1 MRLLVA
7 EDDEALAKFLQRGLE
22 SDGHR
27 VQHAENGATAL
38 EAFREVLP
46 DLTILDLGL
55 PVMDGQST
63 LSAMRRVDSQLP
75 ILILTGQQ
83 AIDTRIRCLDLGAD
97 DFMLKPFSLHE
108 LRARCRA
115 LLRRKREAKLLLRAG
130 DLELDRLDRTAR
142 RGGELVALT
151 NKEFALMEHLMLRRG
166 QCVSRVELL
175 DAVWNMEPALT
186 TNIVDVYV
194 NYLRR
199 KLKDSPPGHLLRTV
213 RGQGYTRAGQF
224 HLNNQ
229 GTIVTT
235 DGDPLLPTIT
245 IPANATSVTI
255 TQYGVVNASLPGQT
269 NPAQLGQIQL
279 ATFANPGG
287 LESMGGNLLKATFSS
302 GDAVLGNPG
311 GTEGL
316 GTLQQ
321 GYLENSNVDVVTE
334 FVQMVLAQRAYE
346 SNSKVIKAADD
357 MYSQVNNMTR

>member
-7 EDDEALAKFLQRGLE
+7 EDDEALAKFLRRGLE
-22 SDGHR
+22 SDGHQVR
-27 VQHAENGATAL
+27 CVENGAAAL
-38 EAFREVLP
+38 EAFREILP

-55 PVMDGQST
+55 PVMDGQT
-63 LSAMRRVDSQLP
+63 ALSEMRGVDSQLP

-83 AIDTRIRCLDLGAD
+83 GIDTRIRCLDVGAD

-199 KLKDSPPGHLLRTV
+199 KLKDAPPGYLLRTV
-213 RGQGYTRAGQF
+213 RGQGYTVPSEADL
-224 HLNNQ
+224 HLA
-229 GTIVTT
+229 V
-235 DGDPLLPTIT
+235 P
-245 IPANATSVTI
+245 
-255 TQYGVVNASLPGQT
+255 
-269 NPAQLGQIQL
+269 
-279 ATFANPGG
+279 
-287 LESMGGNLLKATFSS
+287 
-302 GDAVLGNPG
+302 VLGR
-311 GTEGL
+311 EGDQL
-316 GTLQQ
+316 
-321 GYLENSNVDVVTE
+321 LERPI
-334 FVQMVLAQRAYE
+334 QH
-346 SNSKVIKAADD
+346 
-357 MYSQVNNMTR
+357 